1 MTLTHITVNIIIA
14 ALSLLFFFVI
24 SNLQSLFNDTG
35 NSPVLI
41 MFSHSAIFSTLFYT
55 LQLMCHIYSVR
66 TRIGFLQGK

>member
-1 MTLTHITVNIIIA
+1 MTITHITVNIIIA

-41 MFSHSAIFSTLFYT
+41 MFSHSSIFSALFYT

-66 TRIGFLQGK
+66 PRIGFLQGK